1 MKNIRY
7 AAFLRGINV
16 GKAKQVKMA
25 ELKKAFESLGFQDV
39 KTLLNSGNVIFDADE
54 KNEKVVTKNIED
66 ALEKTFGWRISTLLR
81 PIIELQNLVNENPFK
96 DITVTPQTRLYVT
109 FLTNK
114 PDSTIKLSSKDYTI
128 LHASNREVCSVITI
142 TPEKN
147 TTDLMKNL
155 EQKNGKNITTRN
167 WNTVQRILKA

>member
-155 EQKNGKNITTRN
+155 EQKYGKNITTRN
-167 WNTVQRILKA
+167 